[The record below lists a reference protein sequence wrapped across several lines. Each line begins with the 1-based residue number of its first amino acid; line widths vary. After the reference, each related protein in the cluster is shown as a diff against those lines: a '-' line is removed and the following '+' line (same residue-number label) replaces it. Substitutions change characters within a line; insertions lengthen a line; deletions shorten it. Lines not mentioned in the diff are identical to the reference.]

1 MDVRARYLVNTLF
14 SDEPQAVLPKRC
26 AIKIYRYKISED
38 EGTRDALD
46 GQSMTVESCL
56 CKQIYSSVAQTK
68 EIIEGVRRMTEDG
81 LVDVEYPEETLH
93 EIITNAV
100 IHRDYSIPDDVHIRI
115 YDNRVEV
122 ENPSV
127 LPGHITVEN
136 ILGERFSRN
145 GNIVRIINKFPNP
158 SPK

>member
-1 MDVRARYLVNTLF
+1 
-14 SDEPQAVLPKRC
+14 
-26 AIKIYRYKISED
+26 
-38 EGTRDALD
+38 
-46 GQSMTVESCL
+46 
-56 CKQIYSSVAQTK
+56 
-68 EIIEGVRRMTEDG
+68 MTEDG